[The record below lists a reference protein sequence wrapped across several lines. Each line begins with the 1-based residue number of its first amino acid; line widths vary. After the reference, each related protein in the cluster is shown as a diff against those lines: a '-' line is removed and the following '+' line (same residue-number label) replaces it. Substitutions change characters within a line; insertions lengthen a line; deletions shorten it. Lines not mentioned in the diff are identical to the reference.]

1 MAVLSPESI
10 EAGLQSLNNWSYDG
24 SAIIKEGQ
32 RKDFVDA
39 FGFVTQVAL
48 IAQAGDHHPDI
59 DIRWNTVKLAFA
71 THSEGGITAKDLEM
85 AEAVDAI
92 QG

>member
-24 SAIIKEGQ
+24 SAIIKEVQ